1 MPVSEFKPGDLVT
14 LKSGGPTM
22 TFDRHI
28 QSEGKVVC
36 VWFDS
41 ISGSFKE
48 FACKPSS
55 LKLGIT
61 ASSDHNPNSEAEP
74 ENGALI

>member
-28 QSEGKVVC
+28 QSEGKINVDRRFRYAVRDAIDGL
-36 VWFDS
+36 VD
-41 ISGSFKE
+41 GLHSFE
-48 FACKPSS
+48 RLRLF
-55 LKLGIT
+55 G
-61 ASSDHNPNSEAEP
+61 
-74 ENGALI
+74 